1 MKNVIKFLLLIAL
14 LFGTQSLNAGKT
26 SRTDSKQATSK
37 TPSKI
42 TLRKKSIA
50 NDNVEEDADE
60 DEDKESNKKVLQ
72 QLLAQIKKMDTEKIK
87 EGKRVFGKGRYHFER
102 KDYKT
107 AFPFLQEAASEYEFP
122 EAYLLLGAMYKDGL
136 GCTQS
141 LKEALFHLHK
151 ACKLEAEGAEE
162 AFEEI
167 LEEVG
172 DILKERESVPPSGM
186 YI

>member
-1 MKNVIKFLLLIAL
+1 MKNIIKFLLLIAL
-14 LFGTQSLNAGKT
+14 LFGAQSLNAGRT
-26 SRTDSKQATSK
+26 SKTDSKQSTNK
-37 TPSKI
+37 KPVKI
-42 TLRKKSIA
+42 TLRKKNVA
-50 NDNVEEDADE
+50 NNDLEELEDGEDN
-60 DEDKESNKKVLQ
+60 ESNKQVLQ
-72 QLLAQIKKMDTEKIK
+72 QLLSQIKKMDTEKLK
-87 EGKRVFGKGRYHFER
+87 EGKRIFNKGRYHFER
-102 KDYKT
+102 KNYKN

-122 EAYLLLGAMYKDGL
+122 EAYLLLGTMYKDGL

-172 DILKERESVPPSGM
+172 DILKERESVPPMSM
-186 YI
+186 YG